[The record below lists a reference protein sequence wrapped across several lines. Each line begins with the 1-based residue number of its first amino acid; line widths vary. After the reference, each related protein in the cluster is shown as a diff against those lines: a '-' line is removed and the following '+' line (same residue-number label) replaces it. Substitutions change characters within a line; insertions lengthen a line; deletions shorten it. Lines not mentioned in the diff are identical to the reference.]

1 MTMKVGSDRRA
12 SADHNNFTKN
22 KVRQGE
28 SEGWI
33 TGLGLQP
40 RLYLLLQS
48 KQNEEK
54 SAETVGRRG
63 SIQLSLL
70 STPTSQPAKPP
81 FRSCVSNDNSK
92 CMESQK
98 LLDSSRSVTNPN
110 PCSRQKYTI
119 FGQATDDDC
128 GGRGLCDFGESEI
141 TGDQAQPSMRE

>member
-1 MTMKVGSDRRA
+1 MKVGSDRRA

-40 RLYLLLQS
+40 RLSYLLLQS

-70 STPTSQPAKPP
+70 STPTSQRGHRSDPASPTTIPNAWNPRNSSIIRAQSQILIRVPGKSTQYLGRRPTTIVEVEGCVISARA
-81 FRSCVSNDNSK
+81 RSRGTR
-92 CMESQK
+92 
-98 LLDSSRSVTNPN
+98 RSH
-110 PCSRQKYTI
+110 Q
-119 FGQATDDDC
+119 
-128 GGRGLCDFGESEI
+128 
-141 TGDQAQPSMRE
+141 